1 MRKIVAGLFMSL
13 DGVVEAPAEWGFRYI
28 TDEMTKGML
37 AGIAQADT
45 VLLGR
50 RTYLEFAQLWPGQS
64 SDVPMASF
72 LNNTPKVVVS
82 ATLDSTPLVWG
93 PATLIRGNRV
103 EAIKKLKEAPGQN
116 IQIPGSPTLV
126 RSLLCEGLLDELSL
140 NICPVVVGPGMRL
153 FEGVLQ
159 AVSLKV
165 AHATVLSNGV
175 LGVTYRPA
183 QPDERLPQ
191 APINFPEAAAPGK
204 DSW

>member
-28 TDEMTKGML
+28 TDEMTKAML

-82 ATLDSTPLVWG
+82 ATLDPPLVWG
-93 PATLIRGNRV
+93 PATLIRSNLV
-103 EAIKKLKEAPGQN
+103 EALTRLKQAPGQN

-126 RSLLCEGLLDELSL
+126 RSLLSKGLLDELSL
-140 NICPVVVGPGMRL
+140 SICPVVVGPGMRL
-153 FEGVLQ
+153 FDGVLQ
-159 AVSLKV
+159 PVSLKV
-165 AHATVLSNGV
+165 VHATVLSNGV

-183 QPDERLPQ
+183 QGEDQVPE
-191 APINFPEAAAPGK
+191 APINFPEAAARGK
-204 DSW
+204 DAW

>member
-1 MRKIVAGLFMSL
+1 MSL
-13 DGVVEAPAEWGFRYI
+13 DGVVEAPAEWGFRFI
-28 TDEMTKGML
+28 TEEMTKAML

-72 LNNTPKVVVS
+72 LNNSPKMVVS
-82 ATLDSTPLVWG
+82 ATLDNTPLVWG
-93 PATLIRGNRV
+93 PATLIRGNLV
-103 EAIKKLKEAPGQN
+103 EAVTRLKEAPGQN

-126 RSLLCEGLLDELSL
+126 RALLCEGLLDELSL
-140 NICPVVVGPGMRL
+140 SICPVVVGPGMRL

-165 AHATVLSNGV
+165 VQATVLSNGV

-183 QPDERLPQ
+183 KAGERVAQ
-191 APINFPEAAAPGK
+191 APINFPEAAGRGK